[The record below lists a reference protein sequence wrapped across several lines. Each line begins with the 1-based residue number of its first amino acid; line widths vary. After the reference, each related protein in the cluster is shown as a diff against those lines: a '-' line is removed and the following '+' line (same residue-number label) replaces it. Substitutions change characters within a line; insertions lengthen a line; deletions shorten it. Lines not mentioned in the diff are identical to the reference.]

1 MNIAIL
7 GAGWS
12 GCHSGIFLKKLGHH
26 ITIFEK
32 NNSIFYGASGNNQFR
47 HHNGYHYPRS
57 LQTIKMIRKNRE
69 RFEKDYGFCLNNIEN
84 NYYGIADQFSLIDEG
99 IYEKIF
105 PELTPISDTIYSFT
119 NLKRIYKTN
128 EQGINN
134 KIIIQYFIDQLKDHI
149 VYNTVLEKEKYNEY
163 DLIIDCSNNDNNN
176 LDLIKKSYLLYV
188 LRPSEQHAKN
198 IFAITIM
205 DGNFCSLY
213 PYFTSNNEILYTLSH
228 VKYSDLSNEIDSKQ
242 RLENTKNSI
251 RYFYP
256 NFDRHFSIIDSL
268 TGIKNFVP
276 STKDASRML
285 EYKLSNNCIT
295 LSITKILSIYE
306 IEDKL
311 IEILS

>member
-12 GCHSGIFLKKLGHH
+12 GCHSGIFLKKLGHRV
-26 ITIFEK
+26 TIFEK

-57 LQTIKMIRKNRE
+57 LQTIQMIRKNRE
-69 RFEKDYGFCLNNIEN
+69 RFEKDYGFCLNKIYN
-84 NYYGIADQFSLIDEG
+84 NYYGIAEQFSLIDDG
-99 IYEKIF
+99 VYETIF
-105 PELTPISDTIYSFT
+105 PELIPISNIYPFA
-119 NLKRIYKTN
+119 NLKKIYKTN

-134 KIIIQYFIDQLKDHI
+134 KLIIQYFISQLKNNI
-149 VYNTVLEKEKYNEY
+149 IYNTILEKEKYNKY
-163 DLIIDCSNNDNNN
+163 DLIIDCTNNDYNN
-176 LDLIKKSYLLYV
+176 LDLIKKSYLLYI
-188 LRPSEQHAKN
+188 LKPSKQYTKN

-213 PYFTSNNEILYTLSH
+213 PYFTGNNEILYTLSH

-242 RLENTKNSI
+242 RLENIKNSI

-256 NFDRHFSIIDSL
+256 DFDRHFSIIDSL
-268 TGIKNFVP
+268 IGIKNFAP

-285 EYKLSNNCIT
+285 EYKLLNNHIT

-311 IEILS
+311 VEILS